1 MTLKLLH
8 LTKKYGQQFAL
19 NDVSFTLKQGEIVGL
34 LGPNGAGKS
43 TLFKLITAYLP
54 ATSGE
59 ILVNNLKASKQPLEV
74 KKIIGYLPENNPL
87 YPEMYVKEYLG
98 FIANLHKVS
107 KTNIDKV
114 IAQVGLE
121 GEAPKKISQLSKG
134 YKQRVGLAS
143 ALIHNPSVLLL
154 DEPTTG
160 LDPNQIIEIRNLI
173 KQIGQTKTV
182 LFSSHIL
189 QEVEAICQRVLLINN
204 GKLVADINLNDLKLA
219 STALL
224 TLRFDKAVLAA
235 NLQSELQPKTIEK
248 TGETSWLLSFENGV
262 DSGAIL
268 FDFAKKH
275 GLKIVEMTQKG
286 ADLESLFKQFTT

>member
-74 KKIIGYLPENNPL
+74 KKTIGYLPENNPL

>member
-74 KKIIGYLPENNPL
+74 KKTIGYLPENNPL

-219 STALL
+219 STALI

-275 GLKIVEMTQKG
+275 GLKIVEMTQKR
-286 ADLESLFKQFTT
+286 ADLESLFKQ

>member
-219 STALL
+219 STALI

>member
-59 ILVNNLKASKQPLEV
+59 VLVNHLKASKQPLEV
-74 KKIIGYLPENNPL
+74 KKTIGYLPENNPL

-219 STALL
+219 STALI

>member
-59 ILVNNLKASKQPLEV
+59 VLVNHLKASKQPLEV
-74 KKIIGYLPENNPL
+74 KKTIGYLPENNPL
-87 YPEMYVKEYLG
+87 YPEMYVREYLG

-107 KTNIDKV
+107 KTRIDKV

-219 STALL
+219 STALI

>member
-87 YPEMYVKEYLG
+87 YPEMYVREYLG

-219 STALL
+219 STALI

-286 ADLESLFKQFTT
+286 AALESLFKQFTT

>member
-219 STALL
+219 STALI

-248 TGETSWLLSFENGV
+248 TGETSWQLSFENGV
-262 DSGAIL
+262 DTGAIL

>member
-74 KKIIGYLPENNPL
+74 KKTIGYLPENNPL

-219 STALL
+219 STALI

-275 GLKIVEMTQKG
+275 GLKIVEMTQKR

>member
-74 KKIIGYLPENNPL
+74 KKTIGYLPENNPL

-219 STALL
+219 STALI

>member
-219 STALL
+219 STALI
-224 TLRFDKAVLAA
+224 TLRFDKVVLAA

-275 GLKIVEMTQKG
+275 GLKIVEMTQKR

>member
-59 ILVNNLKASKQPLEV
+59 VLVNNLKASEQPLEV
-74 KKIIGYLPENNPL
+74 KKTIGYLPENNPL

-107 KTNIDKV
+107 KTTIDKV

>member
-74 KKIIGYLPENNPL
+74 KKTIGYLPENNPL

-107 KTNIDKV
+107 KTTIDKV

-219 STALL
+219 STALI

>member
-219 STALL
+219 STALI
-224 TLRFDKAVLAA
+224 TLRFDKVVLAA

>member
-19 NDVSFTLKQGEIVGL
+19 NDVSFSLKQGEIVGL

>member
-59 ILVNNLKASKQPLEV
+59 VLVNNLKASKQPLEV
-74 KKIIGYLPENNPL
+74 KKTIGYLPENNPL

-219 STALL
+219 STALI

-286 ADLESLFKQFTT
+286 AALESLFKQFTT

>member
-19 NDVSFTLKQGEIVGL
+19 NDVSFSLKQGEIVGL

-74 KKIIGYLPENNPL
+74 KKTIGYLPENNPL

-219 STALL
+219 STALI

>member
-59 ILVNNLKASKQPLEV
+59 VLVNNLKASEQPLEV

-219 STALL
+219 STALI

>member
-219 STALL
+219 STALI

-286 ADLESLFKQFTT
+286 AALESLFKQFTT

>member
-219 STALL
+219 STALI

-275 GLKIVEMTQKG
+275 GLKIVEMTQKR

>member
-74 KKIIGYLPENNPL
+74 KKTIGYLPENNPL

-219 STALL
+219 STALI
-224 TLRFDKAVLAA
+224 TLRFDKVVLAA

>member
-121 GEAPKKISQLSKG
+121 GEVPKKISQLSKG

-219 STALL
+219 STALI
-224 TLRFDKAVLAA
+224 TLRFDKVVLAA

>member
-87 YPEMYVKEYLG
+87 YPEMYVREYLG

-219 STALL
+219 STALI

>member
-59 ILVNNLKASKQPLEV
+59 VLVNNLKASEQPLEV
-74 KKIIGYLPENNPL
+74 KKTIGYLPENNPL
-87 YPEMYVKEYLG
+87 YPEMYVREYLG

-107 KTNIDKV
+107 KTTIDKV

-219 STALL
+219 STALI

-286 ADLESLFKQFTT
+286 AALESLFKQFTT

>member
-121 GEAPKKISQLSKG
+121 GEVPKKISQLSKG

-219 STALL
+219 STALI

>member
-59 ILVNNLKASKQPLEV
+59 VLVNNLKASEQPLEV
-74 KKIIGYLPENNPL
+74 KKTIGYLPENNPL

-107 KTNIDKV
+107 KTTIDKV

-275 GLKIVEMTQKG
+275 GLKIVEMTQKR

>member
-8 LTKKYGQQFAL
+8 LTKKYDQQFAL
-19 NDVSFTLKQGEIVGL
+19 NDVSFTLKKGEIVGL

-59 ILVNNLKASKQPLEV
+59 VLVNNLKASEQPLEV
-74 KKIIGYLPENNPL
+74 KKTIGYLPENNPL

-107 KTNIDKV
+107 KTTIDKV

-121 GEAPKKISQLSKG
+121 GEAHKKISQLSKG

-219 STALL
+219 STALI
-224 TLRFDKAVLAA
+224 TLRFDKAVLASD
-235 NLQSELQPKTIEK
+235 LQSELKPKTIEK

-262 DSGAIL
+262 DSGSIL

>member
-87 YPEMYVKEYLG
+87 YPEMYVREYLG

-107 KTNIDKV
+107 KTTIDKV

-219 STALL
+219 STALI
-224 TLRFDKAVLAA
+224 TLRFDKVVLAA

-286 ADLESLFKQFTT
+286 AALESLFKQFTT